1 MGDIY
6 VARSS
11 AIASRVLGDEA
22 IIMSTIDSTLFSLNA
37 TGTAIWEAADGKTPL
52 DRIIEEKV
60 CAEFDVPAEDARADA
75 KEFVDKLAEHGIL
88 QVSDEPIVKETP

>member
-6 VARSS
+6 FAKSS

-60 CAEFDVPAEDARADA
+60 CAEFEVPIAEARVDAR
-75 KEFVDKLAEHGIL
+75 EFVEKLAEHGIL
-88 QVSDEPIVKETP
+88 QVSDQPIVKETP